1 MAWSAACNTLHSL
14 MYTSPVALQN
24 FTVKLATFPYC
35 CYLVYLL
42 QVAMEKGLSP
52 QQAAQALTEEALSA
66 HSVTPATRDNITVLV
81 VQFAPMPTSSA

>member
-1 MAWSAACNTLHSL
+1 MTGSLPDSLFCCLACLVMFPHFLQTAWYVLCL
-14 MYTSPVALQN
+14 
-24 FTVKLATFPYC
+24 C
-35 CYLVYLL
+35 L

-81 VQFAPMPTSSA
+81 VQFAPMPSLAAG

>member
-1 MAWSAACNTLHSL
+1 MDTMALTIESHVNLGICRC
-14 MYTSPVALQN
+14 VAWPL
-24 FTVKLATFPYC
+24 
-35 CYLVYLL
+35 LL

-81 VQFAPMPTSSA
+81 VQFAPMPAYAV

>member
-1 MAWSAACNTLHSL
+1 MTNRYLPV
-14 MYTSPVALQN
+14 SP
-24 FTVKLATFPYC
+24 
-35 CYLVYLL
+35 LL

-81 VQFAPMPTSSA
+81 VQFAPMPEKAA